1 MSLTT
6 TSDTATTR
14 PSRTSYHS
22 ALAKLEQDTIRSV
35 DAECRGRDV
44 NEVENALVHR
54 FRERFPGAALDPAN
68 LHKVA
73 VAISRGSLPG

>member
-14 PSRTSYHS
+14 PTRTSYHP
-22 ALAKLEQDTIRSV
+22 ALAKLEQDTIRGV
-35 DAECRGRDV
+35 DVEYRGREV
-44 NEVENALVHR
+44 TEVELVLVAR

-68 LHKVA
+68 LRKVA
-73 VAISRGSLPG
+73 LAISRGSLPG